1 VAHEESTMK
10 IGYNTRFLL
19 AVATTER
26 RKRKIIDYFI
36 GHSEATSQDNGSYRS
51 ITLNLH
57 EKMSG
62 FGRTNSEKAHEQQVT
77 ECRLAEDVHHGV

>member
-1 VAHEESTMK
+1 MQPKAWDVAHEESTMK

-19 AVATTER
+19 AVR

-57 EKMSG
+57 
-62 FGRTNSEKAHEQQVT
+62 
-77 ECRLAEDVHHGV
+77 